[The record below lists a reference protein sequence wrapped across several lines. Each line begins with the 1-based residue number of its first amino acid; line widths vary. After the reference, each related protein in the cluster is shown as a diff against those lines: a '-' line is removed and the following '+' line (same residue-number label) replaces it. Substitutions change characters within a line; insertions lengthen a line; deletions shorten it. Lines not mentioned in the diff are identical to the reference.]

1 MFRAMGG
8 QKSWC
13 KSSRGLVKPSGGPD
27 ICLSPGGPCN
37 AYARCH
43 DIYCR
48 VECTQVITPVTGTLA
63 DTQPGLAESI
73 VGGGDALPAEQTTV
87 PMLGSLKTGPTGPPG
102 PYQIG
107 LHLKLNSIRNPTSGD
122 AQLFFQHFAHFC
134 AFLHTFFCVF
144 SHIFGSF
151 FNFF

>member
-1 MFRAMGG
+1 MVQILKGAREAVWRPGHLPVA
-8 QKSWC
+8 W
-13 KSSRGLVKPSGGPD
+13 GPLQR
-27 ICLSPGGPCN
+27 IRPVPRHLLPGGVHPSHH
-37 AYARCH
+37 ASHGHPRRRPAWFGRIH
-43 DIYCR
+43 W
-48 VECTQVITPVTGTLA
+48 
-63 DTQPGLAESI
+63 
-73 VGGGDALPAEQTTV
+73 GGGDALPAEQTTV